1 MENFVQIGVFLG
13 LGLLFRRIKDF
24 PREFAQALNFFALYV
39 SLPALILLK
48 VPQLSFSREL
58 LVAAIVPWGMLLVS
72 VVLVLL
78 GARLWHWSRSC
89 TAVLLLIVPL
99 GNTSFMGVPMVQAF
113 FGTAGIP
120 FLIIYDQLGT
130 LLIFASYGSFILA
143 LYGRE
148 GSMDLAT
155 VARRLFLFPP
165 AIALVVGLALRPWTY
180 PAELVHA
187 LQGVAASIVPLV
199 MTAVGFQLRL
209 RLRPGILAPLGYG
222 MAIKLLVAPMAALLA
237 CRLLGLHGL
246 ASDVAVFEA
255 GMPPMVTAGA
265 LAVAA
270 GLDAELSVALVGFG
284 IFFSFATLPLLYWLL
299 QVFP

>member
-1 MENFVQIGVFLG
+1 MENFVLIGVFLG
-13 LGLLFRRIKDF
+13 LGLLFRRIKAF
-24 PREFAQALNFFALYV
+24 PRDFAQSLNFFALYI
-39 SLPALILLK
+39 SLPALVLLK
-48 VPQLSFSREL
+48 VPQLNFSSEL
-58 LVAAIVPWGMLLVS
+58 LVAALAPWGMLLLS
-72 VVLVLL
+72 VLLVLL
-78 GARLWHWSRSC
+78 GARIWHWSRSC

-113 FGTAGIP
+113 FGAAGIP
-120 FLIIYDQLGT
+120 FLIIYDQIGT
-130 LLIFASYGSFILA
+130 LLIFATYGSFILA

-148 GSMDLAT
+148 GSMDLAM
-155 VARRLFLFPP
+155 VARRVLFFPP
-165 AIALVVGLALRPWTY
+165 TIALVIGLALRQWDY
-180 PAELVHA
+180 PDQLVRA
-187 LQGVAASIVPLV
+187 LEDVSVSIVPLV

-222 MAIKLLVAPMAALLA
+222 MAIKLLAAPVVALLV
-237 CRLLGLHGL
+237 CRLLGLSGL
-246 ASDVAVFEA
+246 ASDIAVFEA

-284 IFFSFATLPLLYWLL
+284 IFFSFVSLPLIYWLL

>member
-1 MENFVQIGVFLG
+1 MENFVLIGVFLG
-13 LGLLFRRIKDF
+13 MGLLFRRIKAF
-24 PREFAQALNFFALYV
+24 PRDFAQALNFFALYV

-48 VPQLSFSREL
+48 VPQLNFSSEL
-58 LVAAIVPWGMLLVS
+58 LVPALVPWGMLLVS
-72 VVLVLL
+72 VLFVLA
-78 GARLWHWSRSC
+78 GAKLWRWSRST

-113 FGTAGIP
+113 FGAEGFP
-120 FLIIYDQLGT
+120 YLIIYDQIGT
-130 LLIFASYGSFILA
+130 LLIFATYGSFILA
-143 LYGRE
+143 MYGRE
-148 GSMDLAT
+148 GSMDLVT
-155 VARRLFLFPP
+155 VARRVVFFPP
-165 AIALVVGLALRPWTY
+165 TIALVVGLALRSWTY
-180 PAELVHA
+180 PEPLVRA
-187 LQGVAASIVPLV
+187 LEDISVSIVPLV

-209 RLRPGILAPLGYG
+209 RLRPGILVPLGYG
-222 MAIKLLVAPMAALLA
+222 MAIKLLAAPVLALMV

-246 ASDVAVFEA
+246 PSDIAVFEA

-270 GLDAELSVALVGFG
+270 GLDAELSVSLVGFG

>member
-1 MENFVQIGVFLG
+1 MENFVLIGVFLG
-13 LGLLFRRIKDF
+13 LGLLFRRIKAF
-24 PREFAQALNFFALYV
+24 PRDFAQSLNFFALYI

-48 VPQLSFSREL
+48 VPQLNFSSEL
-58 LVAAIVPWGMLLVS
+58 LVAALAPWGMLLLS
-72 VVLVLL
+72 VLLVLL
-78 GARLWHWSRSC
+78 GARIWHWSRSC

-113 FGTAGIP
+113 FGAAGIP
-120 FLIIYDQLGT
+120 FLIIYDQIGT
-130 LLIFASYGSFILA
+130 LLIFATYGSFILA

-148 GSMDLAT
+148 GSMDLAM
-155 VARRLFLFPP
+155 VARRVLFFPP
-165 AIALVVGLALRPWTY
+165 TIALVIGLALRQWDY
-180 PAELVHA
+180 PDQLVRA
-187 LQGVAASIVPLV
+187 LEDVSVSIVPLV

-222 MAIKLLVAPMAALLA
+222 MAIKLLAAPVVALLV
-237 CRLLGLHGL
+237 CRLLGLSGL
-246 ASDVAVFEA
+246 ASDIAVFEA

-284 IFFSFATLPLLYWLL
+284 IFFSFVSLPLIYWLL